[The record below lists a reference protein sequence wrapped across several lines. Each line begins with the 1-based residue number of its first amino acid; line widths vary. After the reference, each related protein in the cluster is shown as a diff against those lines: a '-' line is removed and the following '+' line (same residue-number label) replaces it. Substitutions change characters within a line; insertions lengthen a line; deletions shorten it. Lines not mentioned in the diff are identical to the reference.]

1 MAEAATLQVVDGGA
15 RNTVED
21 GKIDYVE
28 AGIIDENRMTRA
40 IRALVR

>member
-1 MAEAATLQVVDGGA
+1 MNMLGNPRVIPVSYLID
-15 RNTVED
+15 ED